1 MFIMSLLTL
10 SPTTMQADDNS
21 TSTSTTTT
29 RWQGADVTKLTSSD
43 QFFLYNVGTGRFA
56 MQGGLWGV
64 QGMLLYQDYGAAMN
78 IDRSYTDK
86 TITNPNNSKQTYA
99 GNTNP
104 HTVIYSGASTTS
116 DVSGKAISGI
126 CFGINYPGYTG
137 GNASSDFKHPG
148 YVLFD
153 AQPSG
158 FLSDGDGYTRQWT
171 FQRVETDPSA
181 TTYTYYMKETI
192 QSSNQSKSDKNLWLG
207 AVYGH
212 AISTNDED
220 VFVGNNTITFQDA
233 ANNNFQP
240 TADSLN
246 YQWRLVT
253 KAEVEKIL
261 TTSNADEYGGLNA
274 NLSYLLSDPNF
285 DRNRD
290 TEFGK
295 WTVTS
300 TAPSTDGSYIFDW
313 PNVANGTSYITQTTK
328 YNVKPANMLPNL
340 SSSSTTLTPWNQ
352 AIFRKLQAPYADGG
366 QYSFGS
372 LEGIGTA
379 TQSFTAP
386 ATGNYLIQCLGVY
399 KGHKAY
405 LTATAD
411 GTTKTASFVEMP
423 SSINASKCTQAASG
437 AVTTNTANWKTISKA
452 IAEDENTYTVS
463 ILISATQGHTITIGV
478 KKDDATQ
485 SAKVKTDTN
494 GNEYYFDTDFALID
508 NVSVRFFS
516 GSAMVLDEDAIST
529 DYMKKNV
536 TNSNVLLKRTF
547 TLNNW
552 NTLVLPLDVT
562 MAQLKSAFG
571 DDVQLAKL
579 HGVGTLS
586 GSKTS
591 IDYQKMTL
599 TADGN
604 AIEAGAYYLI
614 KPSKSPTHL
623 EFSINDG
630 TKTTNYNGDY
640 YIIGRRTFDWTAGV
654 PATVSDFFG
663 SSQNYTKGKVQSTGT
678 YVKITNGCPAGAYVI
693 SKGEMYHLTSAMDI
707 KGFRTWLTDADE
719 ESSSKGMTLNLMGDD
734 TVTRIGSVVI
744 PGLTERNSTVYTI
757 DGRVVSVDNPTLNGL
772 PHGIYIV
779 NGKKMMK

>member
-21 TSTSTTTT
+21 TSTSNTTT

-78 IDRSYTDK
+78 IDQSYTDK
-86 TITNPNNSKQTYA
+86 TITNPTNSKQTYA
-99 GNTNP
+99 GNTTA
-104 HTVIYSGASTTS
+104 HTVIYSGASSTS

-126 CFGINYPGYTG
+126 CFGINYPSYTG
-137 GNASSDFKHPG
+137 GTTNSDFTKSAG
-148 YVLFD
+148 YVIFD

-158 FLSDGDGYTRQWT
+158 FVGGDGYTRQWT
-171 FQRVETDPSA
+171 FQRVETDASA

-192 QSSNQSKSDKNLWLG
+192 HNTNTSKSDKNLWLG

-212 AISTNDED
+212 AISTNDQD

-261 TTSNADEYGGLNA
+261 TTTNADEYGGLNA

-285 DRNRD
+285 DHNRD

-300 TAPSTDGSYIFDW
+300 TAPSTDGNYIFDW
-313 PNVANGTSYITQTTK
+313 PNVANNGTSYITPTTSYK
-328 YNVKPANMLPNL
+328 VKPANMLPDL
-340 SSSSTTLTPWNQ
+340 SSSSTTLTPWDR
-352 AIFRKLQAPYADGG
+352 AIFRKLQAPDADGG

-399 KGHKAY
+399 KGHEAY

-423 SSINASKCTQAASG
+423 STITASKCTQAASG
-437 AVTTNTANWKTISKA
+437 AVTTNTAAWKTISKA

-463 ILISATQGHTITIGV
+463 ILISATKGQTITIGV
-478 KKDDATQ
+478 KKDEATQ
-485 SAKVKTDTN
+485 SNKVKTDAS
-494 GNEYYFDTDFALID
+494 GNNYYFDTDFALID

-516 GSAMVLDEDAIST
+516 GSAMVLDEDATST
-529 DYMKKNV
+529 DYMQKKE

-579 HGVGTLS
+579 HGVGTIS

-630 TKTTNYNGDY
+630 TTTTNYSGDY
-640 YIIGRRTFDWTAGV
+640 YIIGRRTFDWSAGV

-707 KGFRTWLTDADE
+707 KGFRTWLTDVDNP
-719 ESSSKGMTLNLMGDD
+719 SKGMTLNLTDD
-734 TVTRIGSVVI
+734 GTVTRIGSVVI
-744 PGLTERNSTVYTI
+744 PGLTEGNSTVYTI
-757 DGRVVSVDNPTLNGL
+757 DGKVVSVDNPTLNGL
-772 PHGIYIV
+772 PHGLYIV

>member
-1 MFIMSLLTL
+1 
-10 SPTTMQADDNS
+10 
-21 TSTSTTTT
+21 
-29 RWQGADVTKLTSSD
+29 
-43 QFFLYNVGTGRFA
+43 
-56 MQGGLWGV
+56 
-64 QGMLLYQDYGAAMN
+64 
-78 IDRSYTDK
+78 
-86 TITNPNNSKQTYA
+86 
-99 GNTNP
+99 
-104 HTVIYSGASTTS
+104 
-116 DVSGKAISGI
+116 
-126 CFGINYPGYTG
+126 
-137 GNASSDFKHPG
+137 
-148 YVLFD
+148 
-153 AQPSG
+153 
-158 FLSDGDGYTRQWT
+158 
-171 FQRVETDPSA
+171 
-181 TTYTYYMKETI
+181 MKETI
-192 QSSNQSKSDKNLWLG
+192 HNTNTSKSDKNLWLG

-261 TTSNADEYGGLNA
+261 TTTNADEYGGLNA

-285 DRNRD
+285 DHNRD

-300 TAPSTDGSYIFDW
+300 TATSTDGYYIFDW
-313 PNVANGTSYITQTTK
+313 PNVASDGTSYITPTTSYK
-328 YNVKPANMLPNL
+328 VKPANMLPDL
-340 SSSSTTLTPWNQ
+340 SSPSTTLTPWNQ

-399 KGHKAY
+399 KGHEAY
-405 LTATAD
+405 LTATVD
-411 GTTKTASFVEMP
+411 GTTQKASFVEMP
-423 SSINASKCTQAASG
+423 STITASKCTQATNG
-437 AVTTNTANWKTISKA
+437 AVTTNTDTWMAISKA
-452 IAEDENTYTVS
+452 IAEDEDTYTVS
-463 ILISATQGHTITIGV
+463 ILISAKKDQTITIGV
-478 KKDDATQ
+478 EKDEATQ
-485 SAKVKTDTN
+485 SNKVKTDAS
-494 GNEYYFDTDFALID
+494 GNNYYFDTDFALID

-591 IDYQKMTL
+591 IDYKKMTL

-623 EFSINDG
+623 EFSIKDG
-630 TKTTNYNGDY
+630 QTTTNYNGDY
-640 YIIGRRTFDWTAGV
+640 YIIGRRTFDWSGGV
-654 PATVSDFFG
+654 PETVSNFYG
-663 SSQNYTKGKVQSTGT
+663 SSSDHSKGKVESTGT
-678 YVKITNGCPAGAYVI
+678 YIMLSGGCPKGAYVI
-693 SKGEMYHLTSAMDI
+693 SRGEMYHLTSAMDI
-707 KGFRTWLTDADE
+707 KGFRTWLTDVDYP
-719 ESSSKGMTLNLMGDD
+719 SKGMTLNLTDD
-734 TVTRIGSVVI
+734 GTVTRIGSVVI
-744 PGLTERNSTVYTI
+744 PSLTEGNSTVYTI
-757 DGRVVSVDNPTLNGL
+757 DGKVVSVDNPTLNGL
-772 PHGIYIV
+772 PHGLYIV

>member
-1 MFIMSLLTL
+1 M
-10 SPTTMQADDNS
+10 
-21 TSTSTTTT
+21 
-29 RWQGADVTKLTSSD
+29 
-43 QFFLYNVGTGRFA
+43 
-56 MQGGLWGV
+56 
-64 QGMLLYQDYGAAMN
+64 
-78 IDRSYTDK
+78 
-86 TITNPNNSKQTYA
+86 
-99 GNTNP
+99 
-104 HTVIYSGASTTS
+104 IYSGASSTS
-116 DVSGKAISGI
+116 DESGKAISGI
-126 CFGINYPGYTG
+126 CFGINYPGYPG
-137 GNASSDFKHPG
+137 GNKNSDFIKLAG
-148 YVLFD
+148 YVIFD

-158 FLSDGDGYTRQWT
+158 FLDTDGYTRQWT
-171 FQRVETDPSA
+171 FQRVETDASA

-192 QSSNQSKSDKNLWLG
+192 RNTNTSKSDKNLWLG

-212 AISTNDED
+212 AINTNDED

-261 TTSNADEYGGLNA
+261 TTTNADEYGGLNA

-285 DRNRD
+285 DHNRD

-300 TAPSTDGSYIFDW
+300 TATSTDGSYIFDW
-313 PNVANGTSYITQTTK
+313 PNAASNGTSYITPTTK
-328 YNVKPANMLPNL
+328 YNVKRANMLPDLL
-340 SSSSTTLTPWNQ
+340 SSSTSLTPWNQ

-423 SSINASKCTQAASG
+423 PTITASKCTQDASG
-437 AVTTNTANWKTISKA
+437 AVTTNTDTWKTISKA

-463 ILISATQGHTITIGV
+463 ILISATQGQTITIGV
-478 KKDDATQ
+478 KKDEATQ
-485 SAKVKTDTN
+485 STKVKTDRD

-552 NTLVLPLDVT
+552 NTLVLPLNVT

-630 TKTTNYNGDY
+630 NTPTEYNGDY
-640 YIIGRRTFDWTAGV
+640 YIIGRRTFDWSDGV
-654 PATVSDFFG
+654 PETVSNFYG
-663 SSQNYTKGKVQSTGT
+663 SSSDHSKGKVKSTGT
-678 YVKITNGCPAGAYVI
+678 YIMLSGGCPAGAYVI
-693 SKGEMYHLTSAMDI
+693 SRGKMYHLTSAMDI

>member
-1 MFIMSLLTL
+1 MLIMSLLTL
-10 SPTTMQADDNS
+10 SPATMQADDNS

-29 RWQGADVTKLTSSD
+29 RWNGTDVSTLSSD
-43 QFFLYNVGTGRFA
+43 TQFFLYNVGTGRFA

-78 IDRSYTDK
+78 IDQSYTDK
-86 TITNPNNSKQTYA
+86 PISNSGQNYA
-99 GNTNP
+99 GNTTP
-104 HTVIYSGASTTS
+104 HTVIYSGASSTS
-116 DVSGKAISGI
+116 DVSGNAISGI

-137 GNASSDFKHPG
+137 GTASSDFKSQAG

-158 FLSDGDGYTRQWT
+158 FIGGGDGYTRQWT
-171 FQRVETDPSA
+171 FQRVETDKSA
-181 TTYTYYMKETI
+181 PTYTYYMKETI
-192 QSSNQSKSDKNLWLG
+192 HNTNTSKSDKNLWLG

-212 AISTNDED
+212 AIRTNDED

-240 TADSLN
+240 TADNLN

-253 KAEVEKIL
+253 KAEVEKVL
-261 TTSNADEYGGLNA
+261 TTTNADEYGGLNA

-285 DRNRD
+285 DHNRD

-300 TAPSTDGSYIFDW
+300 TAPSTDGNYIFDW
-313 PNVANGTSYITQTTK
+313 PNVASDGTSYITPTTSYK
-328 YNVKPANMLPNL
+328 VKPANMLPDL

-352 AIFRKLQAPYADGG
+352 AIFRKLQAPGPDGG

-399 KGHKAY
+399 KGHEAY
-405 LTATAD
+405 LTATAE
-411 GTTKTASFVEMP
+411 GTTKTASFVKMP
-423 SSINASKCTQAASG
+423 STITASKCTQAANG
-437 AVTTNTANWKTISKA
+437 AVTTNTDSWKTISKA

-463 ILISATQGHTITIGV
+463 IVISATQGQTITIGV
-478 KKDDATQ
+478 KKDEATQ
-485 SAKVKTDTN
+485 STKVKTDG

-508 NVSVRFFS
+508 NVTVRFFS
-516 GSAMVLDEDAIST
+516 GSAMVLDEDATST
-529 DYMKKNV
+529 EYMKKNM

-599 TADGN
+599 TADGK

-630 TKTTNYNGDY
+630 NTTTEYSGDY
-640 YIIGRRTFDWTAGV
+640 YIIGRRTFNWSGGV
-654 PATVSDFFG
+654 PEKVSNFYG
-663 SSQNYTKGKVQSTGT
+663 SSPDYSKGKVESTGT
-678 YVKITNGCPAGAYVI
+678 YIMLPGGCPKGAYVI
-693 SKGEMYHLTSAMDI
+693 SRGEMYHLTSDMDI
-707 KGFRTWLTDADE
+707 KGFRTWLTDADG
-719 ESSSKGMTLNLMGDD
+719 ESSSKGMTLNLTGDD
-734 TVTRIGSVVI
+734 IVTRIGSVVI
-744 PGLTERNSTVYTI
+744 PGLTEGNSTVYTI